1 LRNAAAFDICQR
13 RFDKSCVKYYLTKVI
28 KSFRHKGL
36 RRLWDDGDASGLPAQ
51 LLRRLQTRLVAL
63 NEAASPGEMN
73 IAGFDFHELKGA
85 RRGVFTVHV
94 NGPWCVTFRWD
105 EGAVDVDFENYH

>member
-1 LRNAAAFDICQR
+1 
-13 RFDKSCVKYYLTKVI
+13 
-28 KSFRHKGL
+28 L